1 MQTGKKPQTLFW
13 AILFCLLWLVMTSD
27 DDLVDFDFADLKEI
41 EWNYNNERIRD
52 QLHNAPGDNFIQT
65 FVTMSD
71 LDEENRI
78 RPFNLREHVL
88 RSALSKALTN
98 EQLRQ
103 KFVEVM
109 PILRALT
116 PQQRLTLSA
125 LISAQINLKGNQGL
139 KLEQVRAM
147 FGNDKKLLLPIV
159 YDIANL
165 VRNSARK
172 YLSLDLDLP
181 RQNNQPPDIERRMED
196 VSSTELLDEE
206 HIKKTDGLSIIK
218 NGVSLED
225 FFSETGEE
233 MLDPKSINEEL
244 QEVSNTTSPPIEQ
257 FSTFNSIENSPK
269 RTKRTAT
276 TSEFAHK
283 LIRSD
288 LPSMDDDD
296 IGRRITGNVI
306 QLNTTA
312 FINAKDISNDS
323 LYSKN
328 RSNSI
333 EYIDI
338 GNRTFTENQLQHS
351 KSHQEVEN
359 LAFAS
364 LKEIEVNLQNNN
376 ESMVNGLD
384 EILPIPEELIAGPR
398 YRIAGNKKHLSRSKP
413 TTTKRKRGQ
422 VSPIRSNIEGQH
434 NGGGSNNGVLPPQK
448 CERFT
453 SSMCIR
459 TEDYPL
465 DLIMG
470 SIRRH
475 KNAMVALWADYHDKH
490 AQLDA
495 TDDIDDISIRR
506 KENEASGGGMC
517 QSIVRYARPQKA
529 RSASGEWKYIVN
541 TGQHTQ
547 TLRLEKCIASQE
559 SCSYLA
565 HSYRSHCTQVY
576 NYHRLLSWDR
586 TRGLHVDIFKVP
598 TCCSCQIDGLRH
610 HFPFKP
616 DTKTRQFTP
625 AFNSDIYSTINE
637 ELDYNDEQDEDDLNY
652 QLINDLKGN
661 HKKYDNNELMLDSRS
676 KLQSPNPTLGSYL
689 IPPGGEE
696 EYDFIDYKQDLQHKH
711 QNFGH
716 TLSTSATTKNTIRNS
731 QRRRPHKRLGAANT
745 FNQER
750 VDLDIAPSELH
761 QKQEVNFSA
770 SSLANFNKRTPQ
782 KRQRIHS
789 VLHTA
794 PTSISPISTAVAG
807 TSTPTDIVNSPIA
820 GEDPTSSTTTIQHR
834 VVESSNS
841 IATNAHQTSGPNS
854 FYNGTQQKQSNYSSN
869 NKVNRHYQFLGNAE
883 QNSIPRF
890 RSEARPIITS
900 INRTRKR
907 SKPSTA
913 GHPNQWSF
921 SQHEQPTSTQPSHV
935 PSFHINSIHNTESN
949 STDFSNSADTSQ
961 VSSEPG
967 VKRINY
973 SYHPIIDFFE
983 NQKYS
988 TVVATV
994 KTIGEQKK
1002 IDDSSEGQIY
1012 PQKIMKPRTPFVSE
1026 NLGAN
1031 TRNGGS
1037 GLSLRDRTG
1046 STVDMVNRLHMDDN
1060 TWQPVLIKMKG
1071 HSY

>member
-1 MQTGKKPQTLFW
+1 MQAGEKPQTLFW
-13 AILFCLLWLVMTSD
+13 AILFCLLWLVKTSD

-41 EWNYNNERIRD
+41 EWNYNSERVRD
-52 QLHNAPGDNFIQT
+52 QLHNAVDDNFIQT

-78 RPFNLREHVL
+78 HPFNLREHVL

-125 LISAQINLKGNQGL
+125 LISAQINLKGDQGL

-181 RQNNQPPDIERRMED
+181 SQNNQPPDIERRMGD

-206 HIKKTDGLSIIK
+206 HIKKMDDLSIVSEQNK
-218 NGVSLED
+218 NGVSLEE

-244 QEVSNTTSPPIEQ
+244 QEVLNTTSPPIEQ

-288 LPSMDDDD
+288 LSSIDDDD
-296 IGRRITGNVI
+296 IGRRITGNII

-323 LYSKN
+323 LSSKN

-333 EYIDI
+333 EYLDI
-338 GNRTFTENQLQHS
+338 GNRTFTEKQLQHS

-376 ESMVNGLD
+376 ESMVNELD

-398 YRIAGNKKHLSRSKP
+398 YRISGNKKHLSRSKP

-422 VSPIRSNIEGQH
+422 VSPIRSNTEGQH

-475 KNAMVALWADYHDKH
+475 KNAMVALWVDFHDKH

-506 KENEASGGGMC
+506 KENEASGGGLC

-559 SCSYLA
+559 GCSYLA

-598 TCCSCQIDGLRH
+598 TCCSCEIDGLRH
-610 HFPFKP
+610 HFPFKA

-652 QLINDLKGN
+652 QLNNGLKGN

-716 TLSTSATTKNTIRNS
+716 ILSTSANTKNIIRNS
-731 QRRRPHKRLGAANT
+731 QRRRPHKRLGPANT

-794 PTSISPISTAVAG
+794 PTSISPIYTAVAG

-820 GEDPTSSTTTIQHR
+820 GEDPTSSTTTIRHR

-841 IATNAHQTSGPNS
+841 IATNTHQTSGPNS
-854 FYNGTQQKQSNYSSN
+854 FYNGTQQKQRNYSSN
-869 NKVNRHYQFLGNAE
+869 SKVNRHYQFLGNAE
-883 QNSIPRF
+883 QNSIPKF

-900 INRTRKR
+900 TTRTRKR

-921 SQHEQPTSTQPSHV
+921 SQHEQPTSTQPPHV
-935 PSFHINSIHNTESN
+935 PSFHVNSIHNTESN

-988 TVVATV
+988 TVASTV
-994 KTIGEQKK
+994 KSIGEG
-1002 IDDSSEGQIY
+1002 SEGQIY
-1012 PQKIMKPRTPFVSE
+1012 PHKIMKPRTPLVSE

-1031 TRNGGS
+1031 SRNGGS
-1037 GLSLRDRTG
+1037 GLSLRDRFG
-1046 STVDMVNRLHMDDN
+1046 STADLVNRLHMDDN
-1060 TWQPVLIKMKG
+1060 TWHPVLIKMKG

>member
-1 MQTGKKPQTLFW
+1 MQTREKPQTLFW
-13 AILFCLLWLVMTSD
+13 AILFCLLWLVMTAD
-27 DDLVDFDFADLKEI
+27 DDLADFDFVDLKEI
-41 EWNYNNERIRD
+41 EWNYNSEQIRD
-52 QLHNAPGDNFIQT
+52 QVNNAADDNFIQT
-65 FVTMSD
+65 FVTMGD
-71 LDEENRI
+71 LEEENQI

-98 EQLRQ
+98 EHLRQ

-109 PILRALT
+109 PILRALS

-125 LISAQINLKGNQGL
+125 LISAQINLKGDQGL

-165 VRNSARK
+165 VRNSAQK
-172 YLSLDLDLP
+172 YLSLDLDSTKP
-181 RQNNQPPDIERRMED
+181 NNQSQDIERRMDD
-196 VSSTELLDEE
+196 VSTTELLDEE
-206 HIKKTDGLSIIK
+206 HIEKTDGLSIVSGQNN
-218 NGVSLED
+218 NGVSLEE

-233 MLDPKSINEEL
+233 MLDPQSINEEL
-244 QEVSNTTSPPIEQ
+244 QEVLNTTSPPIEQ
-257 FSTFNSIENSPK
+257 FSTFNSIKNLPK

-288 LPSMDDDD
+288 LPSIDDDD
-296 IGRRITGNVI
+296 IGGRVTRNMIK
-306 QLNTTA
+306 LNTTA
-312 FINAKDISNDS
+312 FINAKDSDS
-323 LYSKN
+323 LTSRN
-328 RSNSI
+328 RSNGI
-333 EYIDI
+333 EYLDI
-338 GNRTFTENQLQHS
+338 GNGTLTENQLQHS
-351 KSHQEVEN
+351 KLHQEVEN

-376 ESMVNGLD
+376 ESIVNGLA

-398 YRIAGNKKHLSRSKP
+398 YRITSNKKHLSRSKP

-422 VSPIRSNIEGQH
+422 VLPIRSNIEAQH

-490 AQLDA
+490 IQLDV
-495 TDDIDDISIRR
+495 TDDIDDFSIRR

-547 TLRLEKCIASQE
+547 TLRLEKCIAPQE

-565 HSYRSHCTQVY
+565 HKYRSHCTQVY

-598 TCCSCQIDGLRH
+598 TCCSCQIDGLRQ
-610 HFPFKP
+610 HFPFKA
-616 DTKTRQFTP
+616 DTKTRHFTT
-625 AFNSDIYSTINE
+625 ALNSDVYSTINE

-652 QLINDLKGN
+652 QLNNGLKGN
-661 HKKYDNNELMLDSRS
+661 HKKYDNNELLLDSRF

-696 EYDFIDYKQDLQHKH
+696 EYDFIDYKQELQHKH
-711 QNFGH
+711 HNFGSS
-716 TLSTSATTKNTIRNS
+716 LSTSATTKNIIRNS
-731 QRRRPHKRLGAANT
+731 QRRRPHKRLGPANT

-761 QKQEVNFSA
+761 QKQELQLA
-770 SSLANFNKRTPQ
+770 SHPLLTPLTLPLRGKTQLLQQRPLNTESLKVATALPPMPI
-782 KRQRIHS
+782 KRQGRTRSIT
-789 VLHTA
+789 VLNKNQVITA
-794 PTSISPISTAVAG
+794 PTTRLTHITNFLEMQSRTQCHDFAQKHSQLLHQPLKPEIDQNRQQRVTQISGVFR
-807 TSTPTDIVNSPIA
+807 NM
-820 GEDPTSSTTTIQHR
+820 
-834 VVESSNS
+834 
-841 IATNAHQTSGPNS
+841 
-854 FYNGTQQKQSNYSSN
+854 N
-869 NKVNRHYQFLGNAE
+869 NRL
-883 QNSIPRF
+883 PR
-890 RSEARPIITS
+890 
-900 INRTRKR
+900 
-907 SKPSTA
+907 
-913 GHPNQWSF
+913 
-921 SQHEQPTSTQPSHV
+921 
-935 PSFHINSIHNTESN
+935 SFHT
-949 STDFSNSADTSQ
+949 F
-961 VSSEPG
+961 
-967 VKRINY
+967 
-973 SYHPIIDFFE
+973 
-983 NQKYS
+983 
-988 TVVATV
+988 
-994 KTIGEQKK
+994 
-1002 IDDSSEGQIY
+1002 
-1012 PQKIMKPRTPFVSE
+1012 
-1026 NLGAN
+1026 
-1031 TRNGGS
+1031 
-1037 GLSLRDRTG
+1037 
-1046 STVDMVNRLHMDDN
+1046 LHSM
-1060 TWQPVLIKMKG
+1060 
-1071 HSY
+1071 

>member
-1 MQTGKKPQTLFW
+1 MQTREKPQTLFW
-13 AILFCLLWLVMTSD
+13 AILFCLLWLVMTAD
-27 DDLVDFDFADLKEI
+27 DDLADFDFVDLKEI
-41 EWNYNNERIRD
+41 EWNYNSEQIRD
-52 QLHNAPGDNFIQT
+52 QVNNAADDNFIQT
-65 FVTMSD
+65 FVTMGD
-71 LDEENRI
+71 LEEENQI

-98 EQLRQ
+98 EHLRQ

-109 PILRALT
+109 PILRALS

-125 LISAQINLKGNQGL
+125 LISAQINLKGDQGL

-165 VRNSARK
+165 VRNSAQK
-172 YLSLDLDLP
+172 YLSLDLDSTKP
-181 RQNNQPPDIERRMED
+181 NNQSQDIERRMDD
-196 VSSTELLDEE
+196 VSTTELLDEE
-206 HIKKTDGLSIIK
+206 HIEKTDGLSIVSGQNN
-218 NGVSLED
+218 NGVSLEE

-233 MLDPKSINEEL
+233 MLDPQSINEEL
-244 QEVSNTTSPPIEQ
+244 QEVLNTTSPPIEQ
-257 FSTFNSIENSPK
+257 FSTFNSIKNLPK

-288 LPSMDDDD
+288 LPSIDDDD
-296 IGRRITGNVI
+296 IGGRVTRNMIK
-306 QLNTTA
+306 LNTTA
-312 FINAKDISNDS
+312 FINAKDSDS
-323 LYSKN
+323 LTSRN
-328 RSNSI
+328 RSNGI
-333 EYIDI
+333 EYLDI
-338 GNRTFTENQLQHS
+338 GNGTLTENQLQHS
-351 KSHQEVEN
+351 KLHQEVEN

-376 ESMVNGLD
+376 ESIVNGLA

-398 YRIAGNKKHLSRSKP
+398 YRITSNKKHLSRSKP

-422 VSPIRSNIEGQH
+422 VLPIRSNIEAQH

-490 AQLDA
+490 IQLDV
-495 TDDIDDISIRR
+495 TDDIDDFSIRR

-547 TLRLEKCIASQE
+547 TLRLEKCIAPQE

-565 HSYRSHCTQVY
+565 HKYRSHCTQVY

-598 TCCSCQIDGLRH
+598 TCCSCQIDGLRQ
-610 HFPFKP
+610 HFPFKA
-616 DTKTRQFTP
+616 DTKTRHFTT
-625 AFNSDIYSTINE
+625 ALNSDVYSTINE

-652 QLINDLKGN
+652 QLNNGLKGN
-661 HKKYDNNELMLDSRS
+661 HKKYDNNELLLDSRF

-696 EYDFIDYKQDLQHKH
+696 EYDFIDYKQELQHKH
-711 QNFGH
+711 HNFGSS
-716 TLSTSATTKNTIRNS
+716 LSTSATTKNIIRNS
-731 QRRRPHKRLGAANT
+731 QRRRPHKRLGPANT

-770 SSLANFNKRTPQ
+770 SSLAKLNKRIPQ

-794 PTSISPISTAVAG
+794 PTSISSI
-807 TSTPTDIVNSPIA
+807 TDTVNSPIA
-820 GEDPTSSTTTIQHR
+820 GENPTSSTTTVKHR

-841 IATNAHQTSGPNS
+841 ITTNAHQTARPNS
-854 FYNGTQQKQSNYSSN
+854 IYNGTQQKPSNYSSN
-869 NKVNRHYQFLGNAE
+869 NKVNTHYQFLGNAE
-883 QNSIPRF
+883 QNSMPRF
-890 RSEARPIITS
+890 RSEAQPIITS
-900 INRTRKR
+900 TAKTRNR

-913 GHPNQWSF
+913 RHPNQWSF
-921 SQHEQPTSTQPSHV
+921 SQHEQPTSTQLPYV
-935 PSFHINSIHNTESN
+935 PSFHVNSIHNPEYN
-949 STDFSNSADTSQ
+949 STDFSNSAETSQ
-961 VSSEPG
+961 VPSEPG

-988 TVVATV
+988 TVLATV
-994 KTIGEQKK
+994 KTIGEHKK
-1002 IDDSSEGQIY
+1002 TDDSSEGQMY
-1012 PQKIMKPRTPFVSE
+1012 PHKIMKPQTPLVSE
-1026 NLGAN
+1026 DLGVN
-1031 TRNGGS
+1031 SRNEGS

-1046 STVDMVNRLHMDDN
+1046 SAVDKVNRFHIDDN
-1060 TWQPVLIKMKG
+1060 TWHPVLIKMKG

>member
-921 SQHEQPTSTQPSHV
+921 SQHEQPTSTQPPHV
-935 PSFHINSIHNTESN
+935 PSIHVNSIHNTESN
-949 STDFSNSADTSQ
+949 STDFSNSSDTSQ